1 MKRAQSTAPLGG
13 SKSLALQEKKMSN
26 NAKRIEEASLNAWP
40 ALQQVIYD
48 GWILR
53 FSKGYT
59 KRANSITPLFKSS
72 IDLAV
77 KIEVCERRYQDQ
89 NLPPIFR
96 LPSIVAPEKLDQYL
110 LEMGYSKIDPTW
122 VMQMELKGREFRLR
136 EEVEFCED
144 QFESWLENYS
154 SWNNT
159 DPEQKDLHAK
169 ILNAIPT
176 EMIFA
181 SVKRDSKTVAC
192 GLGVIEDE
200 YVGIFDLIT
209 APEERRQGFGTNL
222 LNGILQWSQTKGATC
237 AYLQVMMNNKIAWRM
252 YQRTGFENLYH
263 YWYRVRE

>member
-1 MKRAQSTAPLGG
+1 MFQKSTALQ
-13 SKSLALQEKKMSN
+13 KSKMSN

-96 LPSIVAPEKLDQYL
+96 LPSIVTHKKLDQYL
-110 LEMGYSKIDPTW
+110 LEIGYSKIDPTW

-136 EEVEFCED
+136 KDVEFCED
-144 QFESWLENYS
+144 QFENWFVNYS
-154 SWNNT
+154 SWNKSE
-159 DPEQKDLHAK
+159 PEQKDLHAK
-169 ILNAIPT
+169 LLKAIPT

-181 SVKRDSKTVAC
+181 SVKRDGKAVAC

-200 YVGIFDLIT
+200 YVGIFDIIT

-222 LNGILQWSQTKGATC
+222 LNGILQWSQTKGATS
-237 AYLQVMMNNKIAWRM
+237 AYLQVMMNNEIAWRM
-252 YQRTGFENLYH
+252 YQRTGFKNLYH
-263 YWYRVRE
+263 YWYRVRD